1 MSTDPRENQGFEQT
15 LDQLEVIVQRMEQ
28 GDLPLDE
35 ALQEFERGIQLVKA
49 GQAKLDQAEQ
59 KVRILL
65 ADESGNGQ
73 LQPVSPDKETD
84 K

>member
-15 LDQLEVIVQRMEQ
+15 LDQLEIIVQRMEQ

-73 LQPVSPDKETD
+73 LQPFSPDKETD